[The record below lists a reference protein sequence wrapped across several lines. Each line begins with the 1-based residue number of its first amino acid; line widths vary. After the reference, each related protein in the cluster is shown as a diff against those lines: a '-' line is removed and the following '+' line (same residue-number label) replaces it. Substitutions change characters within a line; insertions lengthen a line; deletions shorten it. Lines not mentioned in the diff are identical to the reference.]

1 MSEDVQQEDRT
12 EEASPERREEFR
24 EKGDVVTSR
33 EFTSAAVLAAG
44 IALLSFLA
52 TTGVQYMEKLFTSQF
67 ESISTVR
74 INEANIMQYAGE
86 MWVAMLVFILPVFA
100 VAMIIATFATFAQ
113 SRLNFSWKKVAPD
126 FNRLNPITGLPRMVN
141 GQAFV
146 ELIKSIA
153 KILVIS
159 IVSWLILRG
168 EWLKVPELMNYSILA
183 AWSYWGNITESLS
196 WAVCG
201 LMLVIAGGDYFY
213 NFISYERKI
222 RMTHQEVKEEFKKRE
237 TDPHLKAKMRRKMR
251 DLATRKTLDKT
262 KEATVLI
269 TNPTHYSIALKYELG
284 MDAPLVVAKGIDHLA
299 LKMREIAK
307 EQKIPIIENRALARE
322 LYATV
327 EEGEEISSKLYKVV
341 SEIIKYVFQLKG
353 RNIPRKKNPQPNP
366 QPNPPPRPEV

>member
-24 EKGDVVTSR
+24 EKGDIVTSR
-33 EFTSAAVLAAG
+33 EFTSVAVLAAG
-44 IALLSFLA
+44 VALLSYLA
-52 TTGVQYMEKLFTSQF
+52 ASGFHYMERLFTSQF

-74 INEANIMQYAGE
+74 INESNIMKYAGE
-86 MWVAMLVFILPVFA
+86 MWVVLLIFILPIFA
-100 VAMIIATFATFAQ
+100 VAMIISTSATFAQ
-113 SRLNFSWKKVAPD
+113 SRLNFSWKKIAPD

-146 ELIKSIA
+146 ELLKGIA
-153 KILVIS
+153 KIFVIS

-168 EWLKVPELMNYSILA
+168 EWVKVPELMNYSVLGI
-183 AWSYWGNITESLS
+183 WSYWGNITESLS
-196 WAVCG
+196 WAVCA
-201 LMLVIAGGDYFY
+201 LMLAIAGGDYFY

-222 RMTHQEVKEEFKKRE
+222 RMTKQEVKEEYKKRE
-237 TDPHLKAKMRRKMR
+237 TDPHVKAKMRRMMR
-251 DLATRKTLDKT
+251 DFATKKTLEKT

-299 LKMREIAK
+299 LKMRELAK
-307 EQKIPIIENRALARE
+307 EQKIPIIENRPLARE

-327 EEGEEISSKLYKVV
+327 EEGEEIPSKLYKVV

-353 RNIPRKKNPQPNP
+353 RNIPRKKAPQPTP
-366 QPNPPPRPEV
+366 PSPPRPEV

>member
-24 EKGDVVTSR
+24 EKGDIVTSR
-33 EFTSAAVLAAG
+33 EFTSVAVLAAG
-44 IALLSFLA
+44 TALLSFLA
-52 TTGVQYMEKLFTSQF
+52 ANGFRYMEKLFKSQF

-74 INEANIMQYAGE
+74 IDQSNIMKYASE
-86 MWVAMLVFILPVFA
+86 MWLVMLIFILPVFA
-100 VAMIIATFATFAQ
+100 VALIISTGATFAQ
-113 SRLNFSWKKVAPD
+113 TRLNFSWKKVAPD
-126 FNRLNPITGLPRMVN
+126 FSRLNPITGLPRMVN

-146 ELIKSIA
+146 ELLKGIA
-153 KILVIS
+153 KIFVIG

-168 EWLKVPELMNYSILA
+168 EWVKVPELMNYSVVA
-183 AWSYWGNITESLS
+183 VWTYWGKITESLT
-196 WAVCG
+196 WAVCA
-201 LMLVIAGGDYFY
+201 LMLIIAGGDYFY

-222 RMTHQEVKEEFKKRE
+222 RKTKEEVKEEYKKRE
-237 TDPHLKAKMRRKMR
+237 TDPHVKAKMRRMMR
-251 DLATRKTLDKT
+251 EFATRKTLEKT

-307 EQKIPIIENRALARE
+307 EQKIPIIENRPLARE

-327 EEGEEISSKLYKVV
+327 EEGEEIPSKLYKVV

-353 RNIPRKKNPQPNP
+353 RQIPRKKSPQPAP
-366 QPNPPPRPEV
+366 TPRPEA